1 MNIVIERLSRMPIE
15 KQRVEM
21 VERKGVGHP
30 DSLADGMA
38 ESVSRALSK
47 EYLKRYGVILHHN
60 TDKLEVVGGEA
71 KAWFGGGEVIRPIF
85 ILLSGRATTHVKDE
99 EIPVHEVAIKAAH
112 DYIRSVLPDLPK
124 DAIEFDSKIGQGSTD
139 LREVF
144 ARKDSIPS
152 ANDTSFG
159 VGFAPLSET
168 EHIVFKTERFLNSK
182 EFKKK
187 YPELGPDIKVMGL
200 RYNNR
205 IIVTVAGAFVSKYIP
220 DFDHYVNV
228 KEEIM
233 EKIKDM
239 VSKEAEREI
248 ELHFNTADNYDKK
261 VVYLTLTGTSAEAGD
276 DGAVGRGN
284 RINGLITPNREM
296 SLEAAAGKNPVN
308 HIGKLYNIV
317 SKHIAE
323 KVHDITQKEVYV
335 KILAQIGKPIT
346 DPLMV
351 NVEIAGENNKT
362 GEIESIIREE
372 LSKITEIKER
382 ILDNGI
388 DVF

>member
-1 MNIVIERLSRMPIE
+1 
-15 KQRVEM
+15 
-21 VERKGVGHP
+21 
-30 DSLADGMA
+30 
-38 ESVSRALSK
+38 
-47 EYLKRYGVILHHN
+47 
-60 TDKLEVVGGEA
+60 
-71 KAWFGGGEVIRPIF
+71 
-85 ILLSGRATTHVKDE
+85 
-99 EIPVHEVAIKAAH
+99 
-112 DYIRSVLPDLPK
+112 
-124 DAIEFDSKIGQGSTD
+124 
-139 LREVF
+139 
-144 ARKDSIPS
+144 
-152 ANDTSFG
+152 
-159 VGFAPLSET
+159 
-168 EHIVFKTERFLNSK
+168 
-182 EFKKK
+182 
-187 YPELGPDIKVMGL
+187 MGL